1 MSPQPPV
8 RVRPGCGH
16 GAGFIRDRADI
27 GRVQLHIRRPAE
39 SIHFR
44 SGALVES
51 YRQGGLRQGGSGRR
65 LYQHL
70 RTSGSKQRECST
82 EEVTGKRTGLSDC
95 RRLHHL

>member
-16 GAGFIRDRADI
+16 GTGFIRDRADI

-39 SIHFR
+39 SIHCR
-44 SGALVES
+44 SGAPAES
-51 YRQGGLRQGGSGRR
+51 YRQGELRQGGSGRR

-70 RTSGSKQRECST
+70 RTSGSKQRECSN
-82 EEVTGKRTGLSDC
+82 EEVAGKRTGLSDC